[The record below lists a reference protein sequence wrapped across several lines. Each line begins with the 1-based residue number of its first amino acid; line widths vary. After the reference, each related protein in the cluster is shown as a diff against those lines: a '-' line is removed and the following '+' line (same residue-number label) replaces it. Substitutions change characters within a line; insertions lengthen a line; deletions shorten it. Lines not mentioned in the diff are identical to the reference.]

1 MIFLIILRLVK
12 TKRHQNESTWGYE
25 AKTLA
30 EQFSEITLLESHKHC
45 MMQRGQVPCNTF
57 ETFQKI
63 LPQT

>member
-1 MIFLIILRLVK
+1 MIFLILRLVI
-12 TKRHQNESTWGYE
+12 TKSHQNESTQAYE

-30 EQFSEITLLESHKHC
+30 EQFSEIMLLEYHKHC
-45 MMQRGQVPCNTF
+45 MMQRGQVPWNTF

>member
-1 MIFLIILRLVK
+1 MIPLILRLVI
-12 TKRHQNESTWGYE
+12 TKSHQNEPTQVYE

-30 EQFSEITLLESHKHC
+30 EQFSEIMLLESHKHC
-45 MMQRGQVPCNTF
+45 MMQRGQVPWNKS